1 MRARESPDGAREQGL
16 RERARILPADFRA
29 FDRLSQ
35 PEAGFRNTYGNS
47 VRRTAWQLRMT
58 FRCLSPRHLSVDC
71 RQPER
76 KGRVRCSAWLD
87 HAIGLTLLIHLCRQ
101 RLRKST

>member
-35 PEAGFRNTYGNS
+35 SEAGFRNTYGNS

-58 FRCLSPRHLSVDC
+58 FRCPSRRHLSVDFWLFQELI
-71 RQPER
+71 RSDGFLTQSRPE
-76 KGRVRCSAWLD
+76 
-87 HAIGLTLLIHLCRQ
+87 
-101 RLRKST
+101 